1 MKNLWPLPRHKINF
15 MDYEPT
21 NQNQPVESSG
31 SIWKWIVIIAIL
43 IAAGL
48 AWYFYF
54 YQPASVP
61 APQPSAGESQPLG
74 AISSG
79 DTTADIANDLN
90 QPPDDSAATQEMDSF
105 NQDIQN
111 F

>member
-1 MKNLWPLPRHKINF
+1 

-21 NQNQPVESSG
+21 NQNQPIESSG
-31 SIWKWIVIIAIL
+31 KIWKWIVIIVVL

-48 AWYFYF
+48 AWYLYF
-54 YQPASVP
+54 YQPVSSPV
-61 APQPSAGESQPLG
+61 PQPTAEEFQPSG
-74 AISSG
+74 AVSSG

-90 QPPDDSAATQEMDSF
+90 QTPDDSAPTQEMDSL
-105 NQDIQN
+105 NQNIQN